1 MDYECGCKMAGT
13 LTLNPF
19 VFINYLI
26 RNIMAHI
33 FEVKG
38 SKDTWNETDAG
49 MIAVGVFE
57 DKSFT
62 SMAEVINEASNG
74 AFTQVIDLGD
84 VKGKSGESH
93 FFYVDGK
100 RILLLGLGKKDKFDA
115 NAVRLAAG
123 KAARTAISKKV
134 DSVAIECFCNNCE
147 NCQAVGEG
155 LVLGSYQFLDYKTG
169 EDDGFELKSA
179 TVLGCESDAIS
190 KGGVIGNAVCFAR
203 DLGNHPGNIATPTR
217 LAEAAQEIA
226 DEGGMKLNVF
236 DREEF
241 TEMGMGALAGVALG
255 TDEPPKFIILE
266 YMNGGD
272 EKPKVLIGKGLTF
285 DAGGISIKP
294 AGKMDEMKYDMCGSA
309 TVLGTMKAIS
319 ALKPKLN
326 IVCIVPST
334 ENLLG
339 AKAYKPGD
347 ILKAYNGKTI
357 EVLNTDAEGRLI
369 LADALSYASKQ
380 YDPEFIL
387 DFATLTAAGLETLG
401 HIAAGIMGTNEDL
414 MVKVK
419 SSSKNSGEKVWELP
433 LWPEF
438 CKQIKSDI
446 ADIKNMGAPG
456 QAGSIA
462 GGAFL
467 KEFVGK
473 DIPWVHFDI
482 AGTAWGGKTTSLDP
496 KGSATGWGIRLV
508 LDMLNA

>member
-1 MDYECGCKMAGT
+1 MAYIS
-13 LTLNPF
+13 N
-19 VFINYLI
+19 VN
-26 RNIMAHI
+26 R
-33 FEVKG
+33 
-38 SKDTWNETDAG
+38 SKDTWNETEAG
-49 MIAVGVFE
+49 LIAAGVFE

-62 SMAEVINEASNG
+62 PMAAAINDASNG
-74 AFTQVIDLGD
+74 AFTEAINLGD

-100 RILLLGLGKKDKFDA
+100 RILLLGLGKKDKFDS

-123 KAARTAISKKV
+123 KVSRTAIGKKIE
-134 DSVAIECFCNNCE
+134 SVAMECFCENCE
-147 NCQAVGEG
+147 HCQSCGEG

-169 EDDGFELKSA
+169 KDDGFELKSA
-179 TVLGCESDAIS
+179 TVLGCDSPDVA
-190 KGGVIGNAVCFAR
+190 KGAAIGNAVCFAR
-203 DLGNHPGNIATPTR
+203 DLGNHPGNITTPSR

-226 DEGGMKLNVF
+226 DEGGMKLTVF

-272 EKPKVLIGKGLTF
+272 EKPKVLVGKGLTF

-294 AGKMDEMKYDMCGSA
+294 ASKMDEMKYDMCGSG
-309 TVLGTMKAIS
+309 TVLGTMKAIA
-319 ALKPKLN
+319 ALKPKMN
-326 IVCIVPST
+326 VVCIVPST

-387 DFATLTAAGLETLG
+387 DFATLTGAVLVTFG
-401 HIAAGIMGTNEDL
+401 HIAAGVMGTNEDL
-414 MVKVK
+414 MGKVK
-419 SSSKNSGEKVWELP
+419 ISSKNSGEKVWELP

-438 CKQIKSDI
+438 CKQVKSDI
-446 ADIKNMGAPG
+446 ADVKNTGAPR
-456 QAGSIA
+456 QAGTIA
-462 GGAFL
+462 GAAFL

-473 DIPWVHFDI
+473 NIPWVHFDI

-508 LDMLNA
+508 LDMLDA

>member
-1 MDYECGCKMAGT
+1 
-13 LTLNPF
+13 
-19 VFINYLI
+19 
-26 RNIMAHI
+26 MAHI
-33 FEVKG
+33 TIVNN
-38 SKDTWNETDAG
+38 SNDSWDNTNAG
-49 MIAVGVFE
+49 LIAVGVFE

-62 SMAEVINEASNG
+62 PMAEAIDGASNG
-74 AFTQVIDLGD
+74 IFTDAIDLND
-84 VKGKSGESH
+84 VKGKTGESH
-93 FFYVDGK
+93 VFYVDGK
-100 RILLLGLGKKDKFDA
+100 RILLLGLGKKDKFGSD
-115 NAVRLAAG
+115 AVRLVAG
-123 KAARTAISKKV
+123 KVSRTAIGKKI
-134 DSVAIECFCNNCE
+134 DSVAMECFCENCE
-147 NCQAVGEG
+147 HCQSCGEG

-169 EDDGFELKSA
+169 KDDGFELKSA
-179 TVLGCESDAIS
+179 TVLGCDSPDVA
-190 KGGVIGNAVCFAR
+190 KGAAVANAVCFAR
-203 DLGNHPGNIATPTR
+203 DLGNHPGNITTPSR
-217 LAEAAQEIA
+217 LAEAAKEIA
-226 DEGGMKLNVF
+226 DEGGMKLTVF

-272 EKPKVLIGKGLTF
+272 EKPKVLVGKGLTF

-294 AGKMDEMKYDMCGSA
+294 ARKMDEMKYDMCGSA
-309 TVLGTMKAIS
+309 TVLGTMKAIA
-319 ALKPKLN
+319 ALKPKIN
-326 IVCIVPST
+326 VVCIVPST

-369 LADALSYASKQ
+369 LADALSYASKH
-380 YDPEFIL
+380 YEPEFIL
-387 DFATLTAAGLETLG
+387 DFATLTGAVLVTLG
-401 HIAAGIMGTNEDL
+401 HIAAGVMGTHDDL
-414 MVKVK
+414 MKQVKL
-419 SSSKNSGEKVWELP
+419 SSKNVGEKVWELP

-438 CKQIKSDI
+438 CKQVKSEI
-446 ADIKNMGAPG
+446 ADVKNTGAPM

-467 KEFVGK
+467 KEFVDN

-482 AGTAWGGKTTSLDP
+482 AGTAWGSKTTSIDP